1 MPDEARST
9 VPHTELVRRL
19 FHRFRLVYGSKV
31 EQMWIGTTPDDV
43 VGVWAEE
50 LAAYTPIE
58 MKDALDAMRYA
69 CPEWPPTAYQFANLC
84 KEAARGRRS
93 AHSRPALSVRY
104 GAPDP
109 QVLAEIHRL
118 AESMRDPNR
127 KRDKRDW
134 ARTILREEAEG
145 VYRGGAYGVQC
156 AKEALGIGA
165 ECAAIM
171 GESA

>member
-1 MPDEARST
+1 MDTQASAVLPSGWVEGLFRRFRTAYGSRVESMWAGVSRD
-9 VPHTELVRRL
+9 ELVETW
-19 FHRFRLVYGSKV
+19 G
-31 EQMWIGTTPDDV
+31 
-43 VGVWAEE
+43 AE
-50 LAAYTPIE
+50 LAPYAAE
-58 MKDALDAMRYA
+58 DFRSALAAMGSVY
-69 CPEWPPTAYQFANLC
+69 PDFPPTLYQFRALC
-84 KEAARGRRS
+84 RDAATLRGGL
-93 AHSRPALSVRY
+93 AAKVTHVRY

-134 ARTILREEAEG
+134 ARTILREDAEG

-156 AKEALGIGA
+156 AREALGIGA
-165 ECAAIM
+165 ERAAIM

>member
-1 MPDEARST
+1 MDGEPSKSSLPSEWIA
-9 VPHTELVRRL
+9 RL
-19 FHRFRLVYGSKV
+19 FSRFQAAYGNRV
-31 EQMWIGTTPDDV
+31 QTMWKDADPTEV
-43 VGVWAEE
+43 RELWAAE
-50 LAAYTPIE
+50 LASYAAE
-58 MKDALDAMRYA
+58 DFRSALAAMGSVY
-69 CPEWPPTAYQFANLC
+69 PDFPPTIYQFRALC
-84 KEAARGRRS
+84 RDAATLRGGLAAKVTHIRF
-93 AHSRPALSVRY
+93 

-156 AKEALGIGA
+156 AREALGIAA
-165 ECAAIM
+165 ERAAI
-171 GESA
+171 